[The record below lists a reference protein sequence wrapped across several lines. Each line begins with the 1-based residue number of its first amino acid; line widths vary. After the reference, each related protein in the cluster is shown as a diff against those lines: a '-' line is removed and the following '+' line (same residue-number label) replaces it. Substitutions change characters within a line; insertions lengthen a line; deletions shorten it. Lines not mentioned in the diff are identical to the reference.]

1 MKLAGL
7 GTVRIKNGRSLS
19 AIWSLVRS
27 LGRGAMSDQRRWE
40 VVMMNMLVVSGG
52 LTVMTLIIAL
62 IWMGIEKALGVTD
75 A

>member
-1 MKLAGL
+1 
-7 GTVRIKNGRSLS
+7 
-19 AIWSLVRS
+19 
-27 LGRGAMSDQRRWE
+27 
-40 VVMMNMLVVSGG
+40 MMNMLVVSGG

>member
-1 MKLAGL
+1 
-7 GTVRIKNGRSLS
+7 
-19 AIWSLVRS
+19 
-27 LGRGAMSDQRRWE
+27 MSDQRRWE